1 MMLVTAVVEPFAPAG
16 VGAAPEEPDGSGWTV
31 GEVPDPGERGADA
44 L

>member
-1 MMLVTAVVEPFAPAG
+1 MMLVTAVVEPFVPAG
-16 VGAAPEEPDGSGWTV
+16 VRAVLEELDVVGVTV